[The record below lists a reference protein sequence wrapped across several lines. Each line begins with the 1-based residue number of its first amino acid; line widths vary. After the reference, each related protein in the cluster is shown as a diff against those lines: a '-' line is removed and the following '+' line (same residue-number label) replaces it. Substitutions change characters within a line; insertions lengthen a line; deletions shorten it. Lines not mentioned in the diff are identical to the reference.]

1 MDMKKPDRG
10 GAESEK
16 ELLDFFNPVIDSLQ
30 GVYTDKIVINMEVF
44 EDIELTATDMVVTQ
58 KGVPYPIMVPLFP
71 IITTDN
77 RLDYGSKK
85 N

>member
-1 MDMKKPDRG
+1 M
-10 GAESEK
+10 
-16 ELLDFFNPVIDSLQ
+16 
-30 GVYTDKIVINMEVF
+30 INLEVF

-77 RLDYGSKK
+77 RLDYGSKSD
-85 N
+85 

>member
-1 MDMKKPDRG
+1 MPKFTCSIKTT
-10 GAESEK
+10 
-16 ELLDFFNPVIDSLQ
+16 
-30 GVYTDKIVINMEVF
+30 VYITKEVF
-44 EDIELTATDMVVTQ
+44 EDIELTGTDMVVTQ

-77 RLDYGSKK
+77 RLDYGSRSKLD

>member
-1 MDMKKPDRG
+1 MKKPDRDG
-10 GAESEK
+10 VESEK

-30 GVYTDKIVINMEVF
+30 GVYSDKIMINMEAF
-44 EDIELTATDMVVTQ
+44 EDIELTATDMGVTQ

-77 RLDYGSKK
+77 RLDYGSKSD
-85 N
+85 